1 MKPIV
6 KVKWIDACSASGWR
20 NESTAPSVNYSIGY
34 EVYKEPNSYIEVA
47 CTYDPDSGM
56 WNGSISIPY
65 DNIVSYEV
73 IENDTVEVEIT
84 FERD

>member
-1 MKPIV
+1 MKPVV

-34 EVYKEPNSYIEVA
+34 EVYHDLEYIEIA

-56 WNGSISIPY
+56 WNGSISIPH

-73 IENDTVEVEIT
+73 VNEDSVDVEIT
-84 FERD
+84 FERE